1 MTIICR
7 GMRCSFSLA
16 YPLINNMNLLS
27 IIHMAHIDHLD
38 LNLLRLFDAIYRAR
52 NISRAASQLGL
63 SQPAT
68 SQALTRLRLAL
79 RDPLFQRAPGGVRPT
94 ERADRLARS
103 VQGGLALL
111 EAGLGEDE
119 RFDPQTS
126 SAELRLHLTD
136 IGEARF
142 LPRLMEALRE
152 RAPHMQVH
160 ARTWQHA
167 DIVPALDDGRLHFA
181 IAFLPTVQETAKL
194 ALLTDRYALLLRA
207 GHPFARKSAKSPA
220 SIDRL
225 ADLDF
230 VAVRSH
236 GETMR
241 ILQTLHLEH
250 RIRLVASNFLAL
262 PAIVRSTDLA
272 VLMPREIA
280 MTFQPMEGFSLT
292 EPGLPLRDFTVSL
305 HWSRRHE
312 HLPMSRWVRALL
324 VELFRAE

>member
-1 MTIICR
+1 
-7 GMRCSFSLA
+7 
-16 YPLINNMNLLS
+16 
-27 IIHMAHIDHLD
+27 MAHIDDLD
-38 LNLLRLFDAIYRAR
+38 LNLLRLFDAIYRTR
-52 NISRAASQLGL
+52 NISRAAAQLGL

-79 RDPLFQRAPGGVRPT
+79 RDPLFQRAQGGVRPT

-111 EAGLGEDE
+111 EAGLGEDDA
-119 RFDPQTS
+119 FDPRS
-126 SAELRLHLTD
+126 STAELRLHLTD

-152 RAPHMQVH
+152 RAPYLQVQSW
-160 ARTWQHA
+160 TWPNA
-167 DIVPALDDGRLHFA
+167 EIVPALDEGRLHFA
-181 IAFLPTVQETAKL
+181 TGFLPSVQGTAKVE
-194 ALLTDRYALLLRA
+194 LLTDRYLLLLRA
-207 GHPFARKSAKSPA
+207 GHPFARKAARTPA
-220 SIDRL
+220 SV
-225 ADLDF
+225 ADLAELHF

-241 ILQTLHLEH
+241 ILKTMRLEH

-272 VLMPREIA
+272 VLVPRAIA
-280 MTFQPMEGFSLT
+280 MGFEPVERFSLI
-292 EPGLPLRDFTVSL
+292 EPDLPLRDFAVAL

-312 HLPMSRWVRALL
+312 QMPMHRWVRSLL
-324 VELFRAE
+324 VELFQDQA